1 MRGKGCFLVISLLV
15 GYYLANQL
23 ILSFAI
29 TLVWLVVL
37 LIYYQRKRLELI
49 ECLVLVVLTL
59 FFSQHFNPDQLDRSE
74 QLGSDIEISGKVTT
88 ITKQSDQQTTFILRD
103 SASKQLI
110 QINQFSSSSAP
121 LRVGA
126 QCQVTGEL
134 NFPTNATNPGQ
145 FDFQNYLADQGID
158 YQINLKQSNQLQ
170 CTGTN
175 LTGRLNHLRDQQ
187 MNRLDQ
193 RMSKTSASWIKSLI
207 FGDRSELD
215 DQIQDLF
222 ERWHLTHL
230 LAISGLHVSIIVAIL
245 HFICIYLCRLTKET
259 TYQLLITFL
268 LIYPILAGGAP
279 SIWRA
284 TLVTI
289 CNYLAWYQRDR
300 IISIDFLSL
309 AFILLLFLKPEW
321 INHLGFQFSFLI
333 SFSLLLSKKIIA
345 QFKTKFAQM
354 AFVSLLCMVM
364 IIPIQVNAFYLFN
377 PISFIVNLVVTI
389 CFSSF
394 FIPLIFFGYLVSLLF
409 PPLFVII
416 EFLINVSNQLF
427 ISLIQFF
434 DTYFYYPIV
443 TGSLSPL
450 IVTLYYLCLLYLL
463 IQFEKRQFNKVIS
476 SFILLI
482 MIITTNQ
489 ITPYLNPYGKVTVL
503 DLGQANSL
511 IVELPHRKA
520 VIIYDIGATLAN
532 DYSTSSDRVYQQIIK
547 PYLYQAGI
555 KQIDAV
561 ILSHEDHDHVGSL
574 PYLLE
579 DFTVRTVITST
590 YFEWPKLL
598 LNQLETDL
606 IDHQRV
612 KMGESFSVG
621 SHNFYS
627 LNPGRDWRNTNDNS
641 LVIETQ
647 FAGQSWLLTGDIST
661 HVEETIVKNNP
672 QLAIDTLVV
681 AHHGSATSTSPLF
694 LTQIAPSQAIIPVGR
709 HNFFNHPSEIVIN
722 RLTEQEVNIYR
733 TDENGAIQFIFH
745 KDRRGGTFST
755 YLP

>member
-1 MRGKGCFLVISLLV
+1 MRGKGYFLVISLLV

-29 TLVWLVVL
+29 ALVWLVVL

-49 ECLVLVVLTL
+49 ECLVLVGLTL
-59 FFSQHFNPDQLDRSE
+59 FFSQHFILDQFDRLE
-74 QLGSDIEISGKVTT
+74 ELGNDVVISGKVTA

-110 QINQFSSSSAP
+110 QINQFLSSSVP

-126 QCQVTGEL
+126 RCQVTGEM

-145 FDFQNYLADQGID
+145 FDFQSYLADQGID
-158 YQINLKQSNQLQ
+158 YQINLNQSNQLQ

-175 LTGRLNHLRDQQ
+175 LAGRLNHLRDQQ

-193 RMSKTSASWIKSLI
+193 RMSETSASWIKSLI

-215 DQIQDLF
+215 DQVQDLF

-284 TLVTI
+284 ALVTI

-309 AFILLLFLKPEW
+309 AFVLLLFLKPEW

-333 SFSLLLSKKIIA
+333 SFSLLLSKKILI
-345 QFKTKFAQM
+345 QLKTKFAQM
-354 AFVSLLCMVM
+354 VFISLLCMVM

-377 PISFIVNLVVTI
+377 PISFIINLVVTFY
-389 CFSSF
+389 FSSF

-409 PPLFVII
+409 PPLLVLI
-416 EFLINVSNQLF
+416 EFLIELSNQLF
-427 ISLIQFF
+427 ITLIQFV
-434 DTYFYYPIV
+434 DTYLYYPIV
-443 TGSLSPL
+443 TGKLSPL
-450 IVTLYYLCLLYLL
+450 IITLYYLCLFYLL
-463 IQFEKRQFNKVIS
+463 VQFEKRQFNKVIS

-482 MIITTNQ
+482 MIIVTNQ
-489 ITPYLNPYGKVTVL
+489 ITPYLSPYGKVTVL

-511 IVELPHRKA
+511 IIELPHRKA
-520 VIIYDIGATLAN
+520 VVIYDVGATLAN
-532 DYSTSSDRVYQQIIK
+532 DYTTPTDRAYQQIIK
-547 PYLYQAGI
+547 PFLYQAGI
-555 KQIDAV
+555 NKIDAV
-561 ILSHEDHDHVGSL
+561 ILSHEDHDHLGSL

-579 DFTVRTVITST
+579 DFTVQTVITSA
-590 YFEWPKLL
+590 YFEWPELL
-598 LNQLETDL
+598 LNPLKTGL
-606 IDHQRV
+606 IEHQRV
-612 KMGESFSVG
+612 KAGESFSIG
-621 SHNFYS
+621 SHDFYS
-627 LNPGRDWRNTNDNS
+627 LNPSRDWRNTNDNS
-641 LVIETQ
+641 LVIETR
-647 FAGQSWLLTGDIST
+647 FADQSWLLTGDISA

-681 AHHGSATSTSPLF
+681 AHHGSATSTSQLF
-694 LTQIAPSQAIIPVGR
+694 LTQIAPNQAIIPVGR
-709 HNFFNHPSEIVIN
+709 NNFFNHPSEIVLN
-722 RLTEQEVNIYR
+722 RLTDQGLKIYR
-733 TDENGAIQFIFH
+733 TDQDGAIQFIFH
-745 KDRRGGTFST
+745 KNQRGGTFST
-755 YLP
+755 HLP